1 MDFKLN
7 FSNKSGEDLYY
18 EIKGRVNDL
27 DYLIQAR
34 SALNGRGKWHD
45 RALVDLV
52 NSKLEIYELKKRI
65 NELEGS
71 EVYNL
76 GLLAR

>member
-1 MDFKLN
+1 MGFKLN
-7 FSNKSGEDLYY
+7 FSKKTGEDLYY

-34 SALNGRGKWHD
+34 SALNGRGKLHD
-45 RALVDLV
+45 RVLVDLV